1 MVPRWSTPPER
12 NTEEWVQAFK
22 TNPRLAVVERIASD
36 LSSAEGKLY
45 RIGRDG
51 EEQELDEHPFLEFW
65 DNPNPLH
72 EMSNAALWR
81 LLEIYLALKGEGYF
95 IIEKDMFGRPVELWP
110 VPVHWVQMTPYLD
123 HPYYTVRATSGTLM
137 QVSVDDMFVM
147 KDLNPYDPFRGA
159 WASLRPWRMRLKQ
172 TSMRPSFRSGSS
184 SMMPPPTWSSPC
196 RSLPRNS
203 ESGSGLNGWSG
214 SGVTSIPT
222 AVATVNGEVVVNKIG
237 DTMKDM
243 DMVNGRIFIRDA
255 VLEHFGVPVKS
266 WALLRAATGLP
277 LRPPSISMPRMSLCR
292 G

>member
-1 MVPRWSTPPER
+1 MAFWDRWRRTQGTASRPYREGGFMVPRWSTPPER

-123 HPYYTVRATSGTLM
+123 HPYYTVRLPPGPSC
-137 QVSVDDMFVM
+137 
-147 KDLNPYDPFRGA
+147 RC
-159 WASLRPWRMRLKQ
+159 PWMIC
-172 TSMRPSFRSGSS
+172 S
-184 SMMPPPTWSSPC
+184 
-196 RSLPRNS
+196 
-203 ESGSGLNGWSG
+203 
-214 SGVTSIPT
+214 
-222 AVATVNGEVVVNKIG
+222 
-237 DTMKDM
+237 
-243 DMVNGRIFIRDA
+243 
-255 VLEHFGVPVKS
+255 
-266 WALLRAATGLP
+266 
-277 LRPPSISMPRMSLCR
+277 
-292 G
+292 